1 MGSLRDLG
9 RRAAACVL
17 AVTISFS
24 TVPPVAARD
33 PVLGSVIVSG
43 NASAATPTTEWVK
56 ITSTRPLVSGDR
68 LKTESGA
75 GLVADFSKLGI
86 VGLYENS
93 EISVVEQGDEIIVEA
108 RRGKIAFYL
117 APQSPL
123 KLSAGSA
130 IVASGANKAEG
141 YVEFNA
147 QGVPALVVESENAN
161 VVVAAGETK
170 VYARGDRVV
179 LTDTRTQVAETATS
193 PDERKAGAMEPA
205 SAKSKKIA
213 GLSPLGW
220 TAIAG
225 VIAAVGIGVGVGV
238 GGGGGGGGGDDGDGN
253 GSE

>member
-1 MGSLRDLG
+1 MGSLKNFG

-17 AVTISFS
+17 AVTMSFS

-33 PVLGSVIVSG
+33 AVLGSVIVSG
-43 NASAATPTTEWVK
+43 SAFAATPTTDWVR
-56 ITSTRPLVSGDR
+56 IDATRPLVSGDR
-68 LKTESGA
+68 FKTDQGA
-75 GLVADFSKLGI
+75 GLVADFGKLGI

-93 EISVVEQGDEIIVEA
+93 EVAVVEQDGRVIVEA
-108 RRGKIAFYL
+108 QRGKVAFYI

-123 KLSAGSA
+123 KLTAAGA
-130 IVASGANKAEG
+130 TVASGASKAEG

-147 QGVPALVVESENAN
+147 QGAPELVVESENAN

-170 VYARGDRVV
+170 IYARGDRVV
-179 LTDTRTQVAETATS
+179 LTDNRTELAQTGTAA
-193 PDERKAGAMEPA
+193 DDRKAGAMEPA
-205 SAKSKKIA
+205 AKSSSKKVG

-238 GGGGGGGGGDDGDGN
+238 GGGGGGGGDDN